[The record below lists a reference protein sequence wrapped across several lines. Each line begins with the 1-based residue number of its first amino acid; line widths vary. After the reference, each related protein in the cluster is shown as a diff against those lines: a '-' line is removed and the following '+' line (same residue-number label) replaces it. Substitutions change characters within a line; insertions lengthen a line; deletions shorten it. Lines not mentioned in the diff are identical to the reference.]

1 MKKFMFTAGCLLF
14 AVTALAQERSFSVRG
29 LQYGEPTLLP
39 DGNVPFEAMMQDEAL
54 TAFRARRSG
63 PLRPETN
70 VVLEGSEPAFVLPIV
85 GSTPGQGGTYFRSET
100 VILNR
105 RTVAQNVAIYYF
117 PTSGGTT
124 NCSRTPRILQVPA
137 ETWVV
142 WTDFVADYLGTS
154 GLGAVIVIGVTSS
167 GSVDANASID
177 GNSRI
182 WTVVPGTTGT
192 ASQNFA
198 SVSLFMPAGGQSSF
212 GLRHDEFYRTNYG
225 IFNYGSTT
233 RNYSVFVNGLRGSN
247 STSVNVAPC
256 MLVLA
261 NVPAGTYGGF
271 ELYISAADGGE
282 DYFTFG
288 SSVDNTTG
296 DSWSVIGRSF

>member
-1 MKKFMFTAGCLLF
+1 MKKLVLWTLCLLF
-14 AVTALAQERSFSVRG
+14 AVTAVAQERSFSVRG
-29 LQYGEPTLLP
+29 LRHGEPTLLP
-39 DGNVPFEAMMQDEAL
+39 DGNIPFEKMIQDEAL

-85 GSTPGQGGTYFRSET
+85 GSTPGQGGTFFRSET
-100 VILNR
+100 VIVNR
-105 RTVAQNVAIYYF
+105 RTVAQNIAIYYF
-117 PTSGGTT
+117 PTNTT
-124 NCSRTPRILQVPA
+124 QNCSRTPRILQVPA
-137 ETWVV
+137 ESWLV
-142 WTDFVADYLGTS
+142 WGDFVADYLGTS
-154 GLGAVIVIGVTSS
+154 GLGAVIAIAVTSS
-167 GSVDANASID
+167 GNADANGAID

-182 WTVVPGTTGT
+182 WTVVPGSTGT
-192 ASQNFA
+192 ASQNFP

-233 RNYSVFVNGLRGSN
+233 RNFNVFINGLRAQN
-247 STSVNVAPC
+247 STSGSVAPC
-256 MLVLA
+256 TLVLA
-261 NVPAGTYGGF
+261 NVPAGVYGGF
-271 ELYISAADGGE
+271 ELFISAADGGD